1 MLNKLFCVLIGLQHS
16 VFGSIVYTKPAY
28 RPGKGDFHTV
38 KGADH
43 RFPNPFPV
51 VFSTNTTKG
60 TIGDDVLFIFFF
72 PTLPTRT
79 SRIKVERLTG
89 DEWDRLS

>member
-38 KGADH
+38 KGADP

-60 TIGDDVLFIFFF
+60 TMFSSFFSF
-72 PTLPTRT
+72 PPSPRAPLA
-79 SRIKVERLTG
+79 
-89 DEWDRLS
+89 

>member
-16 VFGSIVYTKPAY
+16 VFGSIVYTKPAS

-38 KGADH
+38 KGADP
-43 RFPNPFPV
+43 RFPNPFTV

-60 TIGDDVLFIFFF
+60 TIGDDVLFFFF
-72 PTLPTRT
+72 
-79 SRIKVERLTG
+79 
-89 DEWDRLS
+89 LSHPPHAHLSHKGRKTDWG

>member
-1 MLNKLFCVLIGLQHS
+1 MFNKLFCVLIGLQHS
-16 VFGSIVYTKPAY
+16 VSGSIIYTKPASC
-28 RPGKGDFHTV
+28 PGKGDFHTV

-43 RFPNPFPV
+43 RFPNSFPV

-60 TIGDDVLFIFFF
+60 TIGDDVLFFFF
-72 PTLPTRT
+72 PTRT
-79 SRIKVERLTG
+79 SRIKVEILTG

>member
-16 VFGSIVYTKPAY
+16 VFGSIAYTKPAY

-38 KGADH
+38 KGADP

-60 TIGDDVLFIFFF
+60 TIGDDVLFFFFF